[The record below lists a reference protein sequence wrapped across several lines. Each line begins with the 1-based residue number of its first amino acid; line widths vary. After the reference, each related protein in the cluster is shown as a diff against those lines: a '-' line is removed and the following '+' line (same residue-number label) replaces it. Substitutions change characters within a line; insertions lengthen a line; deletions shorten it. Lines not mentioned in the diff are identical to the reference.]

1 MQGALMGK
9 RPLKR
14 PAPGAAPAKSSPP
27 GAAPAKSSPPGAAPA
42 QSSPPG
48 APPAKKPTTH
58 AGQAKESPPGAG
70 QAKSKSIIRP
80 TTTRESETVPLAD
93 ISIAPESGWRA
104 IGAQKQQAGW
114 AWFMGSL

>member
-27 GAAPAKSSPPGAAPA
+27 GAAPGKSSPPGA
-42 QSSPPG
+42 Q
-48 APPAKKPTTH
+48 PTTH

>member
-1 MQGALMGK
+1 MSSDGAPETSPMKTTLSG
-9 RPLKR
+9 KR

-27 GAAPAKSSPPGAAPA
+27 GAAPAKSSPPGA
-42 QSSPPG
+42 Q
-48 APPAKKPTTH
+48 PTTH
-58 AGQAKESPPGAG
+58 AGQAKKSPPGAG